1 MTWIGLSVGIILAV
15 FGAVA
20 GTALVSLSRLE
31 LTRAVAG
38 QLRGGPG
45 SLSWLAE
52 MEQYLGVT
60 ATLTALGVIVIGAAI
75 PGFLSGF
82 TLAAIALLVMLV
94 VIPFV
99 LLGGYLVPRWLV
111 RPRAEALRSLVVPVL
126 KPLGRVVGLVLP
138 ARAVP
143 GAGELRAVWREGAA
157 AGLAADEELIMVGGV
172 ITFTER
178 PVREL
183 MTPRTDIVAVSE
195 DDALEHIAAVFAQ
208 SGYTRL
214 PVYRGT
220 LDEIVGMLH
229 AFDLFKLRPE
239 DRLPVRPVANAPAGR
254 TCGDLL
260 LDMQRERRHLAVVLD
275 EFGGTLGIVTL
286 EDLLEELVGKIFD
299 ESDVMGSGQGS
310 GGGPLLFEADG
321 ALPVS
326 AIEERFELALPSSRT
341 STAGGLLAEL
351 AGRIPLAGERFLI
364 RGLEFEVM
372 QASPTR
378 IERVL
383 IRRGPPAPVVLA
395 PPASGETRP

>member
-1 MTWIGLSVGIILAV
+1 MTWIVLLVGIILAV

-38 QLRGGPG
+38 QLKGGTG

-60 ATLTALGVIVIGAAI
+60 AALTALGVIVIGAAI

-82 TLAAIALLVMLV
+82 TLASLALLVVLV
-94 VIPFV
+94 VMPFV
-99 LLGGYLVPRWLV
+99 LLGGYLLPRWLV
-111 RPRAEALRSLVVPVL
+111 RPRAESLRSLVVPVL
-126 KPLGRVVGLVLP
+126 KPLRRVLGLVLP
-138 ARAVP
+138 ARSVP

-157 AGLAADEELIMVGGV
+157 AGLAADDELVMVGGV

-178 PVREL
+178 PVREV
-183 MTPRTDIVAVSE
+183 MTPRTDIVAVAE
-195 DDALEHIAAVFAQ
+195 DDPLEHIAAVFAQ

-214 PVYRGT
+214 AVYRGT

-229 AFDLFKLRPE
+229 AFDLFKLRPG

-286 EDLLEELVGKIFD
+286 EDLLEELVGKIF
-299 ESDVMGSGQGS
+299 EEPDVVDSGQGA
-310 GGGPLLFEADG
+310 GGGPLLFEAD
-321 ALPVS
+321 ASVPVS
-326 AIEERFELALPSSRT
+326 AIEERFGLSLPSSRT

-351 AGRIPLAGERFLI
+351 AGRIPAAGERFLI
-364 RGLEFEVM
+364 RGLEFEVL
-372 QASPTR
+372 QASPSR

-395 PPASGETRP
+395 PPVSGESRP

>member
-1 MTWIGLSVGIILAV
+1 VTWTVLSIGLVLAI
-15 FGAVA
+15 FGAVS

-52 MEQYLGVT
+52 MDQYLGVT
-60 ATLTALGVIVIGAAI
+60 AVLTSLGVIVVGAAI
-75 PGFLSGF
+75 PAFLGGF
-82 TLAAIALLVMLV
+82 TLAALALLLV
-94 VIPFV
+94 LVAMPAV
-99 LLGGYLVPRWLV
+99 LLAGYLIPRWLV
-111 RPRAEALRSLVVPVL
+111 RPRAEALRNLVVPL
-126 KPLGRVVGLVLP
+126 LRPLGRVVGLVLP

-143 GAGELRAVWREGAA
+143 GAGELRAFWREGAA
-157 AGLAADEELIMVGGV
+157 SGLPADDELIMVGGV
-172 ITFTER
+172 MTFTER

-195 DDALEHIAAVFAQ
+195 DDTLGDISAVFAQ
-208 SGYTRL
+208 SGYSRL

-229 AFDLFKLRPE
+229 AFDLFKLKPG
-239 DRLPVRPVANAPAGR
+239 DPLPIRPVANAPASR
-254 TCGDLL
+254 TCGNLL

-275 EFGGTLGIVTL
+275 EFGGTLGIVTF
-286 EDLLEELVGKIFD
+286 EDLLEQLVGEVFD
-299 ESDVMGSGQGS
+299 EDEGTTAQAARSG
-310 GGGPLLFEADG
+310 PILFEADG
-321 ALPVS
+321 ALPIA
-326 AIEERFELALPSSRT
+326 AIEERFEQSLPSAET

-364 RGLEFEVM
+364 RGLEFEVL

-378 IERVL
+378 VERVL
-383 IRRGPPAPVVLA
+383 IRRGPPSPIVLA
-395 PPASGETRP
+395 PSVSGEERR